1 MFKYIILAGL
11 IYILYKYNTIKNL
24 LGSSQKEDKF
34 KINKND
40 PDEGEFIDYEEVE

>member
-11 IYILYKYNTIKNL
+11 IYFLSKYNTIKNL
-24 LGSSQKEDKF
+24 LSSTKKDDKS

-40 PDEGEFIDYEEVE
+40 PEEGEFIDYEEVE